1 MAKKFTASEP
11 LPVGG
16 MAQPSAARIPG
27 QGEFLLY
34 QTEDA
39 QTRVQVRFQDS
50 GIWLTQAQ
58 LAELYQCSSQNITQH
73 IRAIYESGELVEQA
87 TCKPYLQVRQERGRQ
102 VSRSLKHY
110 NLEMV
115 LAVGYR
121 AKSHRGT
128 QFRRW
133 ATEQLKTYL
142 SKGVLLDDER
152 FKRGDDA
159 EYFEELLARIRDIRS
174 SEKVFWRKVLDIYAT
189 SMDYDPNT
197 ETSKQF
203 FATVQNKMHWAAH
216 GHTAAELIV
225 QRVDAQA
232 PNMGLTHWTGANR
245 GAPIRK
251 ADVGIAKNYLNAEE
265 LDTLNRIVTA
275 YIEVA
280 ELQAQARQPMTMRDW
295 AQELDNFLRLT
306 RKDILTHAGKV
317 SAETA
322 LAKAQAA
329 YVEYRTRVRDL
340 PTRVDKDFED
350 VIAQPVKQLQKSRKA
365 LPNKK
370 KGDQA

>member
-1 MAKKFTASEP
+1 
-11 LPVGG
+11 
-16 MAQPSAARIPG
+16 MAQNPTVPEPAKGGAIVQRPAAQMAG

-39 QTRVQVRFQDS
+39 QTRVQVRFQDG

-73 IRAIYESGELVEQA
+73 IRAVYESGELVEQA

-189 SMDYDPNT
+189 SVDYDPHT
-197 ETSKQF
+197 ETSQQF

-232 PNMGLTHWTGANR
+232 PNMGLTNWTGASK
-245 GAPIRK
+245 GAPVRK
-251 ADVGIAKNYLNAEE
+251 ADVGIAKNYLNADE
-265 LDTLNRIVTA
+265 LDTLNRIVSA

-295 AQELDNFLRLT
+295 AGELDNFLRMT

-317 SAETA
+317 TAEAA

-329 YVEYRTRVRDL
+329 YAAYRARIRDL
-340 PTRVDKDFED
+340 PSLVDKDFED
-350 VIAQPVKQLQKSRKA
+350 AIAQPVKQLAKSRNA
-365 LPNKK
+365 LPNQR
-370 KGDQA
+370 KGKQA

>member
-1 MAKKFTASEP
+1 MAKKSTASAPFP
-11 LPVGG
+11 LGG
-16 MAQPSAARIPG
+16 MAQPSAAQVTG

-142 SKGVLLDDER
+142 SKGGLLDDER

-245 GAPIRK
+245 GAPVRK
-251 ADVGIAKNYLNAEE
+251 ADVGIAKNYLDAEE

-322 LAKAQAA
+322 LAKARAA

-340 PTRVDKDFED
+340 PTPVDKDFED

>member
-1 MAKKFTASEP
+1 MAMKSMASEP
-11 LPVGG
+11 FPVGG
-16 MAQPSAARIPG
+16 IAQQSAAQITG

-110 NLEMV
+110 NLEVV

-232 PNMGLTHWTGANR
+232 PNMGLTNWTGANR
-245 GAPIRK
+245 GAPVRK
-251 ADVGIAKNYLNAEE
+251 ADVGIAKNYLNADE

-317 SAETA
+317 SAEAA

-350 VIAQPVKQLQKSRKA
+350 AIAQPVKQLQKSRKA

-370 KGDQA
+370 KGEQA